1 MSSNL
6 FDIVKSIS
14 NKFDNS
20 LLEIVYDF
28 DENIKI
34 NFAHNDLKNII
45 INILST
51 MVEFAKKILIRESYC
66 KYFTAN
72 RRKFR

>member
-1 MSSNL
+1 MLNETKTLFSSRQNMSSNL

-14 NKFDNS
+14 SKFDNS
-20 LLEIVYDF
+20 LLEIIYDF

-51 MVEFAKKILIRESYC
+51 VVELEKN
-66 KYFTAN
+66 TH
-72 RRKFR
+72 